1 MARRP
6 VLKIGDPRLRQVARD
21 VEPDEVG
28 SLALR
33 RLVDDMIETMRAED
47 GIGLAAPQIGEPL
60 KLAVVEFEEESPRY
74 PGMGSVAAT
83 VFINPAVTIL
93 DQAEQAF
100 WEGCLSVPE
109 LRGVVH
115 RPRAIRVDYLDVNG
129 TPCAIEADGFVAT
142 VLQHELDHLQGVLY
156 VDRMRDMRT
165 LTTLD
170 EYRRFWAD
178 QPVPEFE

>member
-6 VLKIGDPRLRQVARD
+6 VLKIGDPRLRQVARE
-21 VEPDEVG
+21 VEPGEIG

-47 GIGLAAPQIGEPL
+47 GIGLAAPQIGEPVQ
-60 KLAVVEFEEESPRY
+60 LAIIEFEEESPRY
-74 PGMGSVAAT
+74 PGMGAISAT
-83 VFINPAVTIL
+83 VFINPVVTIL
-93 DQAEQAF
+93 DAAEQAF
-100 WEGCLSVPE
+100 WEGCLSVPD

-115 RPRAIRVDYLDVNG
+115 RPRAIRVDYLDMEGN
-129 TPCAIEADGFVAT
+129 PCAIEAEGFVAT

-156 VDRMRDMRT
+156 VDRMRTMRALAT
-165 LTTLD
+165 LE
-170 EYRRFWAD
+170 EYRRYWAD